1 MKLSIPPREVNASV
15 YHFECVCKANY
26 IGQTQRPLYKRI
38 YEHRRLDES
47 AVYEHIDECAEYN
60 KALTDKYGVNP
71 TPTNRREFIES
82 RFVTLVTKST
92 NFSKRTRI
100 ENLAIT
106 FLQPSLND
114 KNDFHKSISIA

>member
-1 MKLSIPPREVNASV
+1 
-15 YHFECVCKANY
+15 Y
-26 IGQTQRPLYKRI
+26 
-38 YEHRRLDES
+38 D
-47 AVYEHIDECAEYN
+47 
-60 KALTDKYGVNP
+60 KALKDKYGMNP
-71 TPTNRREFIES
+71 TSSNRREFIES

-92 NFSKRTRI
+92 NYIKRTRI